1 LRTRR
6 ERRPDRTRAPFA
18 DKPFRRLSNPFLPV
32 QVLTP
37 EQEERIHAASM
48 HILEEIGLEFLDEEA
63 LACWAKAGAKV
74 DRSQQ
79 RTWIG
84 REFLLET
91 IAHAPRE
98 FELRARNPAHSI
110 WVGGNA
116 INFVT
121 MAGMPYF
128 SDLEGGRRTG
138 TLELYQR
145 MLKLAQVCSPIHIIE
160 GVLVEPQDVPI
171 PKRHLEK
178 GFSQLTMTDK
188 VYHTASHGRE
198 IAGDYVEMA
207 ALVFGGREAIR
218 QKPVFAAVVNVNSP
232 LRYDDRMLGGL
243 ITYARA
249 GQCNIV
255 TPFILAGA
263 MSPITLAS
271 ALAQQNAEALA
282 GIALTQLINPGCPVV
297 YGGFTT
303 SVDMQT
309 GSPSFGNPEGALALF
324 AGAQLARRYGL
335 PYRGS
340 GSLNNAKTPDAQA
353 ALETQWTLWPAVMA
367 HANLI
372 VHAAGWLEGGLVCS
386 MEKFILDMEGL
397 AMMHRFL
404 EGVEVS
410 DETLALDSIAE
421 VGSGGHHFGTAH
433 TLARYQ
439 DAFYLPFLSDR
450 QNFDTWRENGA
461 EDAVI
466 RANRVA
472 KQLLRDYHP
481 PPMDQAIKEALTEF
495 IEKRKRE
502 STVSYY

>member
-1 LRTRR
+1 M
-6 ERRPDRTRAPFA
+6 
-18 DKPFRRLSNPFLPV
+18 K
-32 QVLTP
+32 
-37 EQEERIHAASM
+37 
-48 HILEEIGLEFLDEEA
+48 ILEEIGLEFLDDEA
-63 LACWAKAGAKV
+63 LTYWEHAGAKV
-74 DRSQQ
+74 DRAGKHVWLD
-79 RTWIG
+79 RTLVLDAVA
-84 REFLLET
+84 R
-91 IAHAPRE
+91 APSV
-98 FELRARNPAHSI
+98 FTLRARNPAHTVHI
-110 WVGGNA
+110 GGNH

-128 SDLEGGRRTG
+128 SDLEGGRRPG
-138 TLELYQR
+138 TLDLYKR
-145 MLKLAQVCSPIHIIE
+145 MLKLAQVCTPIHIVE
-160 GVLVEPQDVPI
+160 SVLVEPQDIEI
-171 PKRHLEK
+171 PQRHLEK
-178 GFSQLTMTDK
+178 GLAQLTLTDK

-198 IAGDYVEMA
+198 IAGDYLEMA
-207 ALVFGGREAIR
+207 AIVFGGHEAIR
-218 QKPVFAAVVNVNSP
+218 ESPVFAAVINANSP

-249 GQCNIV
+249 GQANVI

-263 MSPITLAS
+263 MSPVTLAS
-271 ALAQQNAEALA
+271 AIAQQNAEALA

-303 SVDMQT
+303 SVDMHT
-309 GSPSFGNPEGALALF
+309 GSPAFGGPEGALALY

-340 GSLNNAKTPDAQA
+340 GSLNTSKTPDAQA

-404 EGVEVS
+404 DGIEVS

-421 VGSGGHHFGTAH
+421 VGPGGHHFGTAH

-439 DAFYLPFLSDR
+439 DAFYTPLLSDR
-450 QNFDTWRENGA
+450 QNFETWQEHGA
-461 EDAVI
+461 QDAVV
-466 RANRVA
+466 RANQVA
-472 KQLLRDYHP
+472 KQILREYQT
-481 PPMDQAIKEALTEF
+481 PPMDQAVQEALTEF
-495 IEKRKRE
+495 VEKRKRE